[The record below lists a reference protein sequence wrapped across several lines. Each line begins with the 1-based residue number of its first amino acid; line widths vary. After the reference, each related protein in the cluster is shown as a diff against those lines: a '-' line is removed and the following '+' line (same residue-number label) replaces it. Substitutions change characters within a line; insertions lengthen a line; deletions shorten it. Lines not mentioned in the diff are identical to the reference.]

1 MTKNSA
7 YFFDIPA
14 KKKPFIKVIGIGGGG
29 SNAVSYMHKQGI
41 KDVEFVVCH
50 TNAKA
55 LIHCPVP
62 NKLQL
67 GSKVTQGMG
76 SGSNPDKGKLAAE
89 ETIEE
94 IYDLIEPSTKMVF
107 ITAAMGGGTGT
118 GAAPVFAAVAKE
130 MDVLTIGIVT
140 SPFSF
145 EGRKKK
151 EQAYWGIEYL
161 KTNCDAVIVI
171 LNDKLR
177 EIHGNLSISEAFKRA
192 DEVMLS
198 AVKSIAEIITVP
210 GYVNVD
216 FADIKMIIKNSVV
229 AVMGTAQTSGENRAM
244 RAAEE
249 ALSSPLLNKRDIHG
263 AQKILLSIVSGVK
276 AELQIEELMTITDYI
291 INKAGKEAE
300 DVIFGH
306 GIDQSLG
313 DSIQVTIIA
322 TGFNE
327 NLGEM
332 LGSEQE
338 EMPDTSPLLIA
349 KTGDKHLIWDSPT
362 PEIGFGMF
370 FPKARPDSQKDA
382 SDLTAVTQAQET
394 NGTVIE
400 TTLSLFDI
408 QEPAVVPAK
417 TTVIEAEAETIEKE
431 NLIRETKLSGPV
443 TTAIN
448 LKPESK
454 VASFWKRLKDAF
466 GI

>member
-1 MTKNSA
+1 
-7 YFFDIPA
+7 
-14 KKKPFIKVIGIGGGG
+14 VIGIGGGG
-29 SNAVSYMHKQGI
+29 SNAVSYMYKQGI

-55 LIHCPVP
+55 LINCPVP

-67 GSKVTQGMG
+67 GTKVTQGMG

-89 ETIEE
+89 ETIED
-94 IYDLIEPSTKMVF
+94 IYELFEPSTKMVF

-118 GAAPVFAAVAKE
+118 GAAPVIAAVAKE
-130 MDVLTIGIVT
+130 LDVLTIGIVT
-140 SPFSF
+140 SPFGF

-161 KTNCDAVIVI
+161 KANCDAVIVI

-177 EIHGNLSISEAFKRA
+177 EIHGNLSISEAFRQA
-192 DEVMLS
+192 DAVMLS

-216 FADIKMIIKNSVV
+216 FADIRMIIKNSVV
-229 AVMGTAQTSGENRAM
+229 AVMGTAQTSGENRAI

-291 INKAGKEAE
+291 IKKAGKEAE

-306 GIDQSLG
+306 GIDKSLG
-313 DSIQVTIIA
+313 ESIQVTIVA

-327 NLGEM
+327 NLSEM
-332 LGSEQE
+332 LGSEHE
-338 EMPDTSPLLIA
+338 EAPDTGPLLIA

-370 FPKARPDSQKDA
+370 FPKGKPETQQETI
-382 SDLTAVTQAQET
+382 LPETATPAQET
-394 NGTVIE
+394 SEAVVE
-400 TTLSLFDI
+400 TTLSLFDSLATTPPAI
-408 QEPAVVPAK
+408 KAVQERQENSQEQNTSASSHIPASTQKDSTHKNKNSVSA
-417 TTVIEAEAETIEKE
+417 
-431 NLIRETKLSGPV
+431 
-443 TTAIN
+443 
-448 LKPESK
+448 
-454 VASFWKRLKDAF
+454 FWKKLVGVF
-466 GI
+466 GKK

>member
-1 MTKNSA
+1 MTRSTA

-29 SNAVSYMHKQGI
+29 SNAVSFMYKQGI

-50 TNAKA
+50 TNSKA

-89 ETIEE
+89 ETIED
-94 IYDLIEPSTKMVF
+94 IYELFEPSTKMVF

-161 KTNCDAVIVI
+161 KANCDAVIVI

-177 EIHGNLSISEAFKRA
+177 EMYGNLSISEAFRRA

-216 FADIKMIIKNSVV
+216 FADIRMIIKNSVV
-229 AVMGTAQTSGENRAM
+229 AVMGTARTSGENRAL

-276 AELQIEELMTITDYI
+276 AELQVEELMTITDYI
-291 INKAGKEAE
+291 IKKAGKEAE

-306 GIDQSLG
+306 GIDQALG
-313 DSIQVTIIA
+313 ESIQVTIVA

-332 LGSEQE
+332 MGTDYDEQ
-338 EMPDTSPLLIA
+338 PDTGPLLIA
-349 KTGDKHLIWDSPT
+349 KSGERHLIWDSPT
-362 PEIGFGMF
+362 PEIGFGMY
-370 FPKARPDSQKDA
+370 FPKSKSETPIEMPVPDPDIQI
-382 SDLTAVTQAQET
+382 LET
-394 NGTVIE
+394 N
-400 TTLSLFDI
+400 
-408 QEPAVVPAK
+408 PVV
-417 TTVIEAEAETIEKE
+417 
-431 NLIRETKLSGPV
+431 
-443 TTAIN
+443 
-448 LKPESK
+448 ES
-454 VASFWKRLKDAF
+454 S
-466 GI
+466 

>member
-1 MTKNSA
+1 
-7 YFFDIPA
+7 
-14 KKKPFIKVIGIGGGG
+14 
-29 SNAVSYMHKQGI
+29 
-41 KDVEFVVCH
+41 
-50 TNAKA
+50 
-55 LIHCPVP
+55 
-62 NKLQL
+62 
-67 GSKVTQGMG
+67 MG

-89 ETIEE
+89 ETIED
-94 IYDLIEPSTKMVF
+94 IYELFEPSTKMVF

-118 GAAPVFAAVAKE
+118 GAAPVIAAVAKE

-140 SPFSF
+140 SPFGF

-161 KTNCDAVIVI
+161 KANCDAVIVI

-177 EIHGNLSISEAFKRA
+177 EIHGNLSISEAFRQA
-192 DEVMLS
+192 DAVMLS

-216 FADIKMIIKNSVV
+216 FADIRMIIKNSVV
-229 AVMGTAQTSGENRAM
+229 AVMGTAQTSGENRAI

-276 AELQIEELMTITDYI
+276 AELQVEELMTITDYI
-291 INKAGKEAE
+291 IKKAGKEAE

-313 DSIQVTIIA
+313 ESIQVTIVA

-327 NLGEM
+327 NLSEM
-332 LGSEQE
+332 LGTEHDE
-338 EMPDTSPLLIA
+338 APDTGPLFIA

-370 FPKARPDSQKDA
+370 FPKAKPDSPKDTLLPQ
-382 SDLTAVTQAQET
+382 SDTQAQET
-394 NGTVIE
+394 NEAVLE
-400 TTLSLFDI
+400 TTLSLFDMAA
-408 QEPAVVPAK
+408 PPLASV
-417 TTVIEAEAETIEKE
+417 
-431 NLIRETKLSGPV
+431 N
-443 TTAIN
+443 TAIN
-448 LKPESK
+448 QEPENQERLKEENSLLTPLTSDPFSTK
-454 VASFWKRLKDAF
+454 NKPKGTIAHFWKKLKGIF
-466 GI
+466 GKG

>member
-1 MTKNSA
+1 MTKGAA

-14 KKKPFIKVIGIGGGG
+14 KRKPLIKVIGIGGGG
-29 SNAVSYMHKQGI
+29 SNAVSFMYKQGI

-55 LIHCPVP
+55 LIQCPVP

-67 GSKVTQGMG
+67 GSKIAQGMG
-76 SGSNPDKGKLAAE
+76 SGSNPEKGKMAAE
-89 ETIEE
+89 ETIED
-94 IYDLIEPSTKMVF
+94 IYELFDSSTKMVF

-118 GAAPVFAAVAKE
+118 GAAPVLAAVAKE
-130 MDVLTIGIVT
+130 RDVLTIGIVT
-140 SPFSF
+140 SPFGF

-161 KTNCDAVIVI
+161 KANCDAVIVI

-177 EIHGNLSISEAFKRA
+177 EIYGNLSISEAFRRA

-229 AVMGTAQTSGENRAM
+229 AVMGTAKTSGENRAL

-276 AELQIEELMTITDYI
+276 AELQVEELMTITDYI
-291 INKAGKEAE
+291 ITKAGKEAE

-313 DSIQVTIIA
+313 ESIQVTIIA

-327 NLGEM
+327 NLSEM
-332 LGSEQE
+332 MGTQVDEV
-338 EMPDTSPLLIA
+338 PDTSPLLIA

-362 PEIGFGMF
+362 PEIGFGMY
-370 FPKARPDSQKDA
+370 FPKSKQPDIQEQSTEA
-382 SDLTAVTQAQET
+382 SADTQILET
-394 NGTVIE
+394 PDTVE
-400 TTLSLFDI
+400 KTLSLFEAP
-408 QEPAVVPAK
+408 QLTPTLAK
-417 TTVIEAEAETIEKE
+417 TQATNAGKEEIRATRTEDQPAAADPGKQEEKK
-431 NLIRETKLSGPV
+431 TKF
-443 TTAIN
+443 
-448 LKPESK
+448 
-454 VASFWKRLKDAF
+454 ASFWKKLKDSLW
-466 GI
+466 

>member
-1 MTKNSA
+1 MTKGTA
-7 YFFDIPA
+7 YYYDIPA
-14 KKKPFIKVIGIGGGG
+14 KRKPLIKVIGIGGGG
-29 SNAVSYMHKQGI
+29 SNAVSFMYKQGI

-55 LIHCPVP
+55 LIQCPVP
-62 NKLQL
+62 NKLQM
-67 GSKVTQGMG
+67 GSKVAQGMG
-76 SGSNPDKGKLAAE
+76 SGSNPEKGKLAAE
-89 ETIEE
+89 ENIEE
-94 IYDLIEPSTKMVF
+94 IYELFEPSTRMVF

-130 MDVLTIGIVT
+130 RDVLTIGIVT

-161 KTNCDAVIVI
+161 KANCDAVIVI

-177 EIHGNLSISEAFKRA
+177 EMYGNLSISEAFRRA

-229 AVMGTAQTSGENRAM
+229 AVMGTAQTSGENRAL

-276 AELQIEELMTITDYI
+276 AELQVEELLTITDYI
-291 INKAGKEAE
+291 MTKAGKEAE

-313 DSIQVTIIA
+313 ESIQVTIIA

-327 NLGEM
+327 NLSEM
-332 LGSEQE
+332 MGTEIDE
-338 EMPDTSPLLIA
+338 IPDTSPLLIA
-349 KTGDKHLIWDSPT
+349 KTGDKHLIWESPT
-362 PEIGFGMF
+362 PEIGFGMY
-370 FPKARPDSQKDA
+370 FPKSKST
-382 SDLTAVTQAQET
+382 SDLPEETVASTTDTQMLA
-394 NGTVIE
+394 TVE
-400 TTLSLFDI
+400 VAENTLSLFDVSESTVTSGSKAGKNI
-408 QEPAVVPAK
+408 VSLTESMSAANTPPANFSSKQPDKNKLASWWK
-417 TTVIEAEAETIEKE
+417 KLTTIF
-431 NLIRETKLSGPV
+431 R
-443 TTAIN
+443 
-448 LKPESK
+448 
-454 VASFWKRLKDAF
+454 
-466 GI
+466 